1 MKILLVHNYY
11 RFPGGEDEV
20 FKNEAALLR
29 ENGHDVSLFTVSNVD
44 FKGIEN
50 AIRVGVN
57 LTYSQ
62 RSRNEISKAIQEC
75 GPDIVHVHNFFP
87 LLTPSIYD
95 ACRQQG
101 VPVVQTLHNFRP
113 ICAGSYLSR
122 NNVPCEKC
130 VGGSHIWGV
139 IHRCYRR
146 SSLATLA
153 VARMNRFHRAR
164 GTWRERVDAF
174 ITPSKFMRSRF
185 IVGDFPADKIFA
197 KPNFVTDWVSS
208 QEIANTDL
216 EKDRSGALYAGRLS
230 AEKGIDVLL
239 KAWDGV
245 GLELAIAGQGLLY
258 EDLSKLCRPNIK
270 VLGHLSLE
278 DLHQKMLRAQFLIV
292 PSLWYEGLPM
302 VVLNAFACGL
312 PVIASRLGSLAE
324 LVEDG
329 VTGLHFTPGD
339 AGDLKEKVLWANRN
353 PERLVAFG
361 RNARASYELK
371 YTPERNYEKLMEI
384 YQFAINR
391 SGVHQAA
398 L

>member
-29 ENGHDVSLFTVSNVD
+29 ENGHDVSLFTVSNID

-50 AIRVGVN
+50 AIRMGLNIV
-57 LTYSQ
+57 YSE
-62 RSRNEISKAIQEC
+62 RYKNEISKAIQNC
-75 GPDIVHVHNFFP
+75 GPDIAHVHNFFP

-95 ACRQQG
+95 ACRQHG

-130 VGGSHIWGV
+130 VGGFHIWGV

-185 IVGDFPADKIFA
+185 IAGDFPADKIFA
-197 KPNFVTDWVSS
+197 KPNFVTDWVGS
-208 QEIANTDL
+208 QEIGKADL

-239 KAWDGV
+239 KAWDSV
-245 GLELAIAGQGLLY
+245 DFELVIAGQGPLY
-258 EDLSKLCRPNIK
+258 ENLSKLCRPNIK

-278 DLHQKMLRAQFLIV
+278 DLHQKMLRAKLLIV

-339 AGDLKEKVLWANRN
+339 PGDLKEKVLWANRN

-361 RNARASYELK
+361 RNARASYELQ

-391 SGVHQAA
+391 SGVLQAA